1 MLTTFADRD
10 GFNNVGVDRDGYD
23 LEGFGADG
31 YNREGFDMKHR
42 DIDGYF
48 DDGADMDGFTRD
60 GLSLQ
65 NIPRELYDDE
75 GYDPFGF
82 DVWGYSRS
90 GLDREGLD
98 VDGYNLEGYN
108 HDGYD
113 LSGFDKD
120 GYDSEGFDRR
130 GRDRE
135 GYSQT
140 YGDGL
145 GGWNAHHRNRAG
157 RLEYGFEVGPDGNA
171 RRITR
176 EGPSAEIM
184 ECEHE
189 TTFVRSGAT
198 CAACR
203 WDSNIFHR
211 HCRHCGVRLCRACD
225 GPAEAIRRR
234 FRERYLWP
242 GVDSFGI
249 DALFEDADQVEKYTE
264 EEEQVQEQE
273 EE

>member
-1 MLTTFADRD
+1 MRA
-10 GFNNVGVDRDGYD
+10 
-23 LEGFGADG
+23 A
-31 YNREGFDMKHR
+31 HC
-42 DIDGYF
+42 
-48 DDGADMDGFTRD
+48 DD
-60 GLSLQ
+60 
-65 NIPRELYDDE
+65 

-82 DVWGYSRS
+82 DVWGFSRA
-90 GLDREGLD
+90 GLDYEDLDIDGYD
-98 VDGYNLEGYN
+98 VDGYDS
-108 HDGYD
+108 DGYD
-113 LSGFDKD
+113 QRGFDKD
-120 GYDSEGFDRR
+120 GYNFDGFDRF

-135 GYSQT
+135 GHSQT
-140 YGDGL
+140 FGYGM

-184 ECEHE
+184 DCEHE

-225 GPAEAIRRR
+225 GSAEAIRRR
-234 FRERYLWP
+234 FRECYLWP
-242 GVDSFGI
+242 GADSIGI
-249 DALFEDADQVEKYTE
+249 DAMFELAEKGATPQE
-264 EEEQVQEQE
+264 EEEME
-273 EE
+273 